1 MVNEQLR
8 GIFTPLSRP
17 SPTLDYLYDM
27 TGHVTDSKYWTN
39 FSSDTS
45 NSENWYRLY
54 WEQFYMAYDTT
65 SLQSDETIYESI
77 MDFGPDTVPF
87 GILDVSYYKL
97 VDNALTTNLY
107 FDFDTLNDLLAD
119 KINRANEPYIRS
131 NIFTAA
137 PLYHVAKYGKITWV
151 ITPEFIFKDGN
162 NSPFY
167 NPSSYQLTIDFGD
180 GNGPQLF
187 DPTVTTYH
195 TVDYANLGM
204 HGEAY
209 LEAVI
214 SQDAQ
219 PLKKS
224 KSSFRLGKT
233 DTPPRQP
240 DELLQY
246 GSLPVYVYRSCNST
260 AENRKIVIYLEGIDM
275 LDFLRKQ
282 NRNAADI
289 FNGMLKVPNISQL
302 MNFGYDFYVV
312 DWPNSRQDM
321 RTNAMKVVELIDA
334 LKGEAE
340 NDNEFVIIGESMGGV
355 IARYAL
361 SYMESQNYL
370 DPLERPVAQRRER
383 MHNCRLMI
391 TWDSPHQGANL
402 PLGIQYLYATMTG
415 SNTIF
420 GFPNLTKLIFRHF
433 NLFLDATAARQLL
446 IYHMDTRSFAGLYKT
461 YSAHSD
467 RNDFLNDLN
476 ALGNYPQYCK
486 KMAVSNGA
494 LNGEMQTKFYDFTDR
509 VANDRLLDFETLLY
523 ARVLGIKIGILG
535 ADLEVKTNPAGQ
547 GQVFQANAGTWG
559 IAIKFYWFGV
569 RLITGYNSLLNIS
582 EFVNVIPYCINPGG
596 YFDEG
601 YEQVVGNSTAANTHW
616 ELSKT
621 WLFNLASYSKGSD
634 GSGCWGTKAHVGF
647 DGFASANFDLSICSD
662 GMHFCFI
669 PLQSALDI
677 NANGLGLSTLH
688 DDIEGTYNASTIMA
702 NTPFDVIVANGAAD
716 AGFMG
721 SHNLNRSHLYVKFE
735 DDPLGQL
742 ELENEFSYRN
752 CNPSLD
758 IFGHWVNREI
768 GDETF
773 YLDNLICSR
782 NSIYEAEYKLK
793 VNTFDNP
800 WYKYTTGGTGRPGY
814 YSKANYF
821 IIKDNINA
829 DFRYDVSTHN
839 PPTVENYIFI
849 PSILQGSSPYDGTW
863 TDNTN
868 SAGLACGSCVDFGK
882 RRIDRNSLKDR
893 SLDETSFVKVYPNP
907 NSSGQVF
914 ITFKFKQELPS
925 QINISDML
933 GKTYYIK
940 SMNSTIPQQQVSTAI
955 NLSEY
960 SLAKG
965 MYFITVSCGNERF
978 INKLIIE

>member
-1 MVNEQLR
+1 VVNEQLR

-151 ITPEFIFKDGN
+151 ITPEFIFKDGD

-187 DPTVTTYH
+187 DQTVTTYH

-209 LEAVI
+209 IEAVI

-219 PLKKS
+219 PIKKS
-224 KSSFRLGKT
+224 KSSFMLGKT
-233 DTPPRQP
+233 GTLPRQP
-240 DELLQY
+240 DERLLY
-246 GSLPVYVYRSCNST
+246 GLLPVSVFRSCNST
-260 AENRKIVIYLEGIDM
+260 AENRKIVIYLEGFDM
-275 LDFLRKQ
+275 LDFLPKQ
-282 NRNAADI
+282 NRTAADI
-289 FNGMLKVPNISQL
+289 FNDMLKVPNISQL

-321 RTNAMKVVELIDA
+321 RINAEKIVALIDE

-340 NDNEFVIIGESMGGV
+340 NNNEFVIIGESMGGV
-355 IARYAL
+355 IARYVL
-361 SYMESQNYL
+361 TYMESQNYL
-370 DPLERPVAQRRER
+370 DPVIWPAANRRER

-391 TWDSPHQGANL
+391 TWDSPHQGANI
-402 PLGIQYLYATMTG
+402 PLGIQQLYKTVTG
-415 SNTIF
+415 SNTFF
-420 GFPNLTKLIFRHF
+420 GIPNLKKLVLRYS
-433 NLFLDATAARQLL
+433 NKYLDAMAARQLL
-446 IYHMDTRSFAGLYKT
+446 IYHIDTKSFAGLYKT
-461 YSAHSD
+461 YSAHNE
-467 RNDFLNDLN
+467 RNDFLSDLS

-494 LNGEMQTKFYDFTDR
+494 LNGEMQTQFYNFSDR
-509 VANDRLLDFETLLY
+509 VANDRLLDFEALLY
-523 ARVLGIKIGILG
+523 ARVLGIKVGILG
-535 ADLEVKTNPAGQ
+535 ADLEVNTNPDGQ
-547 GQVFQANAGTWG
+547 GKIFQVNAGTWW
-559 IAIKFYWFGV
+559 IRVKFYWFGV
-569 RLITGYNSLLNIS
+569 RLFTGYNSLLNSIDYAD
-582 EFVNVIPYCINPGG
+582 VIPYCVNPGG
-596 YFDEG
+596 FFGKG
-601 YEQVVGNSTAANTHW
+601 YEQVVGQSTASNTHW
-616 ELSKT
+616 DLSKT
-621 WLFNLASYSKGSD
+621 WLFNIASFHSGSD

-702 NTPFDVIVANGAAD
+702 NTPFDVIVSNGAGD
-716 AGFMG
+716 ASFMG
-721 SHNLNRSHLYVKFE
+721 SHNLNRNHLYVKYE
-735 DDPLGQL
+735 DYQSKL
-742 ELENEFSYRN
+742 EELFSYRD
-752 CNPSLD
+752 CNPNNE

-773 YLDNLICSR
+773 HLDNLICTRS
-782 NSIYEAEYKLK
+782 SIYEAQYELF

-800 WYKYTTGGTGRPGY
+800 WYKYTTGGTGRPGF
-814 YSKANYF
+814 YSKANDF
-821 IIKDNINA
+821 IIKDNVNA

-849 PSILQGSSPYDGTW
+849 PSLLQGSSPYDGTW
-863 TDNTN
+863 LDNTN

-882 RRIDRNSLKDR
+882 RRIDRNSAQDR
-893 SLDETSFVKVYPNP
+893 NLRDIGFAKVYPNP

-914 ITFKFKQELPS
+914 VTYKFNQESSALIT
-925 QINISDML
+925 ISDML
-933 GKTYYIK
+933 GNILYTK
-940 SMNSTIPQQQVSTAI
+940 SLPNGKPQQQISTAI

-960 SLAKG
+960 GLSKG
-965 MYFITVSCGNERF
+965 LYFVTLSCGNERF